1 MKKDVGSVLQKLIKE
16 QPATKHHLTSLGVP
30 LVKQDDG
37 HFLIDVTDVKVFAGL
52 STFVRLLTNDVIEQ
66 CSFGTADIM
75 VRRKIDAH
83 LTPELAAL
91 GLDWVMVY
99 ARTDAAENLL
109 WYHKRLGHHMNI
121 VFSAIQ
127 TKQWGGL
134 LFGEFFGEVE
144 NEKTHTPPAL
154 LFPFH
159 LHSEDMENEHFFL
172 LEYSKTGHFLRVT
185 IEDAAASRLQ
195 LKHIR
200 HRVVDNLDQQSYLPD
215 IQRIAGQIHQGI
227 LRECQNFRAE
237 YKEIPRRQ
245 SDLFQH
251 LRQGGII
258 ELSVILF
265 KWPTEDAVMLLPEL
279 YNEYLTLLNKG
290 LLLVEDPDVLTVLA
304 AGHSVKMIAG
314 SHRVF
319 YDVSRRGA
327 CLNISFDEQRALFVL
342 DHYLKKMP
350 SLRES
355 CLSRKGSLEN
365 VRVFLIHHITAEVLG
380 LIRAFQET
388 GCSSIRTFFV
398 KYAGIVPDEYL
409 ETLLSSPEET
419 FCFYGLQEIASR
431 HSIRGSYLLSRQ
443 YSWTEELK
451 PLDQVLQEKQLDF
464 LDSMRLAAGHLFFK
478 EAIQCRKERGTLL
491 LVEDGGYLAPLI
503 NRFCLENRSVGEVFR
518 YFRLLDSPESNNR
531 FGIPPEEMKT
541 PLSEWLAGVF
551 AGSVEHTKNG
561 FDYNYEVMEEFGRL
575 QFPVCSIAV
584 SELKRGP
591 EARECSTSIINAV
604 ESILHRL
611 GLMLSQRRVLVLGSS
626 GAIASCT
633 MTDLSHRIGPEN
645 VYGVDIAASGKHENG
660 CIEVKTLDEL
670 PRENILD
677 TDLVIGLIGKSIIKQ
692 YLLEDIVLHG
702 RRQNLFFA
710 SGSTKTVEFKD
721 LENWLHKLSTA
732 DHPEIAG
739 EPVRITR
746 LPVRDLQTGVLQGHR
761 VSIAFENT
769 SIPAKNL
776 YLLGGLTPINFLYYG
791 IPREIIDG
799 VMSQLL
805 RVSIGMI
812 NHYRSGHPLA
822 ARLLA
827 VDHQINVDADPLSA

>member
-1 MKKDVGSVLQKLIKE
+1 MKKDVSSVLQKLIKE
-16 QPATKHHLTSLGVP
+16 QPATRRHFTSLGVP

-37 HFLIDVTDVKVFAGL
+37 HFLIDVTEAKVFAGL
-52 STFVRLLTNDVIEQ
+52 ATFVRLLTNDVIEQ
-66 CSFGTADIM
+66 CGFGTADIM

-83 LTPELAAL
+83 LTPELAGL

-99 ARTDAAENLL
+99 ARTDAAENLP
-109 WYHKRLGHHMNI
+109 WYHKRLGHYMNI

-127 TKQWGGL
+127 TAQWGGL
-134 LFGEFFGEVE
+134 LFGEFSHE
-144 NEKTHTPPAL
+144 PPAL

-159 LHSEDMENEHFFL
+159 LHSEGMENGHFFL
-172 LEYSKTGHFLRVT
+172 LEYNQAGRFLRVT

-215 IQRIAGQIHQGI
+215 IQRIAEQIHQGI

-237 YKEIPRRQ
+237 YKEIPGRQ

-251 LRQGGII
+251 LRQGGIA

-265 KWPTEDAVMLLPEL
+265 KWPTEDADMLRPEL
-279 YNEYLTLLNKG
+279 YNEYFTLLNKT
-290 LLLVEDPDVLTVLA
+290 LLLIEDPDVLTALA
-304 AGHSVKMIAG
+304 AGRLVEMTAG

-319 YDVSRRGA
+319 YDVSRRGT
-327 CLNISFDEQRALFVL
+327 CLNISFDEQRSLFVL
-342 DHYLKKMP
+342 DDYLKEMP

-355 CLSRKGSLEN
+355 CLYRKGSLEN
-365 VRVFLIHHITAEVLG
+365 VRLFLIHHITAEVLG

-409 ETLLSSPEET
+409 ETLLSLPEET

-431 HSIRGSYLLSRQ
+431 HSIRGSYVLSRQ
-443 YSWTEELK
+443 YSRTEELK
-451 PLDQVLQEKQLDF
+451 SLDQILQERQLDF

-478 EAIQCRKERGTLL
+478 EAIKCRKERGTLL

-503 NRFCLENRSVGEVFR
+503 NRFCLENKSVGEVFQ
-518 YFRLLDSPESNNR
+518 YFRLLRS
-531 FGIPPEEMKT
+531 GILPEEMKM
-541 PLSEWLAGVF
+541 PLAEWMDGVF
-551 AGSVEHTKNG
+551 AGSVEHTRNG

-591 EARECSTSIINAV
+591 EARECSTSIINAI

-645 VYGVDIAASGKHENG
+645 VCGVDIVASGKHKNG

-670 PRENILD
+670 PRENLLD
-677 TDLVIGLIGKSIIKQ
+677 TDLVIGVIGKSIIKQ
-692 YLLEDIVLHG
+692 DLLEDIVLHG

-721 LENWLHKLSTA
+721 LEDWLHKLSTA

-739 EPVRITR
+739 QPVQITTV
-746 LPVRDLQTGVLQGHR
+746 PVRDLQTGVLQGHR
-761 VSIAFENT
+761 VGIAFENT
-769 SIPAKNL
+769 SIPVKNL
-776 YLLGGLTPINFLYYG
+776 YLLGGLTPINFLYY
-791 IPREIIDG
+791 
-799 VMSQLL
+799 VW
-805 RVSIGMI
+805 
-812 NHYRSGHPLA
+812 
-822 ARLLA
+822 
-827 VDHQINVDADPLSA
+827 DPAGNY